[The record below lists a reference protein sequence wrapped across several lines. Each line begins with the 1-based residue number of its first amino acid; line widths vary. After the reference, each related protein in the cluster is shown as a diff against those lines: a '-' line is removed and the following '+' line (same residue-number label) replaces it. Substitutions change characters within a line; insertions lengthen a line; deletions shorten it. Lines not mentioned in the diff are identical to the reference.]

1 MGNKCTYSLVHTV
14 LTILDYEIQHTKC
27 NLIKERI
34 DKVGVI
40 KIVINIFLTYMW
52 FCKFFSKNQKINQ
65 KIILFKFI
73 SGISILIYE
82 SNTKTLDPS
91 PVNQNYDLK
100 DNEIFDSIVIGSGP
114 GGSIAALKM
123 LQNKENV
130 LIIESGKY
138 FKPGMIEH
146 HSYKQSKLQFV
157 NEGMNFCYG
166 NIPMLFA
173 EGGTFGGGSEVN
185 SGLYFKLT
193 EPYRDKLLKKANI
206 TEDEWIKKEQHIEKM
221 LSVQDSPKLN
231 KQLTQSALVKGSN
244 IEGIT
249 CEEVPR
255 WRKYL
260 PIEEHQGMQV
270 TYLEKARDLG
280 LKILSETHVEKLVR
294 NDDFVLVKVTK
305 NESTK
310 YLKAKKVV
318 VSAGTLETPNLL
330 KKSYLLKD
338 SIKFD
343 FHPMTRCVV
352 DYGNYIND
360 GDLFPPY
367 QAWTTDLK
375 HKFGYAVS
383 TYPYV
388 KATLASLGYF
398 NKDINAEN
406 FACYFSS
413 TVLEKSKGRIFYL
426 RGKAYPFI
434 YIKKYDRDKITEGFS
449 KLKKILKNA
458 EVKQLWPEKS
468 LSPMTTVHIF
478 GSLPINSNKDI
489 GKNGELLV
497 DPRIKIC
504 DASLLPTA
512 PWGNPQA
519 VIMALNEI
527 LIERWLKT
535 FG

>member
-1 MGNKCTYSLVHTV
+1 MEKKCNYSLLHTV
-14 LTILDYEIQHTKC
+14 LTLLGYDIHHTKC

-34 DKVGVI
+34 DNTGII
-40 KIVINIFLTYMW
+40 KIIINLFLIYMW
-52 FCKFFSKNQKINQ
+52 ICKFFSKNQKINQ
-65 KIILFKFI
+65 KIILFKFVA
-73 SGISILIYE
+73 GISILIYE
-82 SNTKTLDPS
+82 SNSTTLDPS
-91 PVNQNYDLK
+91 SVNQNYDLE

-123 LQNKENV
+123 AQKKENV

-146 HSYKQSKLQFV
+146 HSYKQSKFQFV

-166 NIPMLFA
+166 NIPVLFA

-185 SGLYFKLT
+185 SGLYFKLAS
-193 EPYRDKLLKKANI
+193 PYREKFLKKTNI
-206 TEDEWIKKEQHIEKM
+206 TEDEWTKKEEHIETM
-221 LSVQDSPKLN
+221 LSVQNSPKLN
-231 KQLTQSALVKGSN
+231 EKDTQSALVKGS
-244 IEGIT
+244 IKEGII
-249 CEEVPR
+249 CEEIPR
-255 WRKYL
+255 WRKYI

-270 TYLEKARDLG
+270 TYLDKAIDLG
-280 LKILSETHVEKLVR
+280 LKILTETHVEKLVR
-294 NDDFVLVKVTK
+294 NNDFVSVKI
-305 NESTK
+305 NHNGSTK

-318 VSAGTLETPNLL
+318 VSAGTVETPKLL

-338 SIKFD
+338 SIRFD

-367 QAWTTDLK
+367 QAWTSDLK

-383 TYPYV
+383 TYPYM

-398 NKDINAEN
+398 NKEIKAEN

-413 TVLEKSKGRIFYL
+413 TVLEKSKGRIFYF

-434 YIKKYDRDKITEGFS
+434 YIRKYDKDKIAEGFS
-449 KLKKILKNA
+449 ILKKILKNG
-458 EVKQLWPEKS
+458 EVKKLWPEES
-468 LSPMTTVHIF
+468 ISPMTTVHIF

-489 GKNGELLV
+489 GKNGELLL

-527 LIERWLKT
+527 LIERWLET